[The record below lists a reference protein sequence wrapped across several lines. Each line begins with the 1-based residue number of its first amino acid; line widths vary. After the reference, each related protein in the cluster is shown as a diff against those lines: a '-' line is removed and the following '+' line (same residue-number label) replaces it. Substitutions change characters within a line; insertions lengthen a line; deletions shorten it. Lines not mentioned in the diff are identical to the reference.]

1 MGLFRKKKKAKFFKR
16 RLEKIQNLSDKE
28 LLERYEKLRRNSIVD
43 VVLGIL
49 IMVMSIVFIIVSL

>member
-1 MGLFRKKKKAKFFKR
+1 MGLFRKKKKTKFFKR

>member
-1 MGLFRKKKKAKFFKR
+1 MGLFRKKKKTKFFKR
-16 RLEKIQNLSDKE
+16 RLERIQNLSDKE

-49 IMVMSIVFIIVSL
+49 IMVMSIVLIILSL

>member
-1 MGLFRKKKKAKFFKR
+1 MGLFRKKKKTKFFKR

-28 LLERYEKLRRNSIVD
+28 LLERYEKLCRNSIVD

>member
-1 MGLFRKKKKAKFFKR
+1 MGLFRKKKKTKFFKR

-49 IMVMSIVFIIVSL
+49 IIVMSIVFIIVSL

>member
-1 MGLFRKKKKAKFFKR
+1 MGLFRKKKKTKFFKR

-49 IMVMSIVFIIVSL
+49 IMAMSIVFIIVSL